1 VAVLVVVLLVAILSG
16 ERNRRPEFGR
26 PRNLLRNLLMMAVLA
41 LFVVSLLALRS
52 SDRQREDGRDAS
64 TPPTTVAP
72 ATADDDA
79 GPPWPVIAL
88 GVIVVAALGW
98 AAWSARRHRPLVD
111 ADDDALA
118 ELRAAAGT
126 TFDAS
131 LADLEAEPDPRRAII
146 AAYARLL
153 DGLAALGLG
162 RRPAEAP
169 DEHLRRALFAEAR
182 FSEHTLTAEH
192 KAAAIAAFG
201 AARDELVPRLVDA

>member
-1 VAVLVVVLLVAILSG
+1 
-16 ERNRRPEFGR
+16 
-26 PRNLLRNLLMMAVLA
+26 MMAVLA

-169 DEHLRRALFAEAR
+169 DEHLRRALGALQVGHAPMTALVDLFAEAR